1 MSKYA
6 ADSTGIQLEGI
17 VSGLRERAETV
28 GKGPATRVEQVVTFT
43 LVCADEQPDVVVRA
57 THLEGPLFEGDRVA
71 IGVSARRLPGTPVR
85 TVVLRNLTRGA
96 VFGVTTGRRRSPRMV
111 MFAVAAVALALTAA
125 VLIAVLI
132 LG

>member
-6 ADSTGIQLEGI
+6 GGSTGIQLEGV

-43 LVCADEQPDVVVRA
+43 LVCADEQPEVVVRA

-71 IGVSARRLPGTPVR
+71 IGVSARRKPGSAIR
-85 TVVLRNLTRGA
+85 TVVLRNLTRGQ
-96 VFGVTTGRRRSPRMV
+96 VFGVTTGRRRSPRLLFLV
-111 MFAVAAVALALTAA
+111 GAAVVLAVTGVVLAA
-125 VLIAVLI
+125 VLVLR
-132 LG
+132 